1 MKVDVGA
8 ATDIGQVRDG
18 NEDSYLLLEPLFA
31 VADGMGGH
39 LGGEV
44 ASNLALETIRDA
56 FTAGEGSLVD
66 QVTNANRVVFERS
79 QSDREVRGMGTTL
92 TAAVVEGARVR
103 LVHVG
108 DSRCYLLRDGEL
120 HMLTKDHTVV
130 AKMVEEGEITAAE
143 AENHPHRNIVTRV
156 LGVES
161 NVEVDE
167 GILDL
172 KDGDRLLL
180 CSDGLTGMVSH
191 DAIASVLRDEPDPQ
205 RAVERLVRD
214 ANDAGGVDNIT
225 AVLLDFHGEAGETSA
240 ASSDVVLQPASTRD
254 TTTTHAIA
262 RPTGVATAERPQA
275 RTGVMPIRTPV
286 PPSASSRAEP
296 RRPSR
301 SGPTRRT
308 WIGIGAVILVLV
320 VAFVGVRLFL
330 DSQWYVGVSDG
341 RVAIFQGVPSQ
352 VAGIELHSVV
362 VETEIPAAKAVALP
376 VWADLPDGITANDRA
391 EAEAIVRSIQ
401 KDVAA
406 TQSDFQSRSDGGM

>member
-1 MKVDVGA
+1 MRVDVGA

-56 FTAGEGSLVD
+56 FAAGEGALVD
-66 QVTNANRVVFERS
+66 QVTTANRVVFERS

-92 TAAVVEGARVR
+92 TAALVEGAQVR

-143 AENHPHRNIVTRV
+143 AESHPHRNIVTRV
-156 LGVES
+156 LGVEA

-172 KDGDRLLL
+172 RDGDRLLL
-180 CSDGLTGMVSH
+180 CSDGLTGMVP
-191 DAIASVLRDEPDPQ
+191 DADIEAVLRDESDPQ
-205 RAVERLVRD
+205 RAVERLIRD

-225 AVLLDFHGEAGETSA
+225 AVLLDFHGDDGGRSA
-240 ASSDVVLQPASTRD
+240 ASDVVLRPASTRVD
-254 TTTTHAIA
+254 TGEHPTA
-262 RPTGVATAERPQA
+262 RPTGVATAQRTKAQ
-275 RTGVMPIRTPV
+275 TGVMPIRTPV
-286 PPSASSRAEP
+286 PPSARPRPEP
-296 RRPSR
+296 RRASRGGPS
-301 SGPTRRT
+301 RRT
-308 WIGIGAVILVLV
+308 WISVGVAILLLV

-330 DSQWYVGVSDG
+330 DSQWYVGISDG
-341 RVAIFQGVPSQ
+341 RVAIFQGVPSE
-352 VAGIELHSVV
+352 VAGVELHSVV
-362 VETEIPAAKAVALP
+362 VETDVPAAKAAALP

-391 EAEAIVRSIQ
+391 EAEAIVSSIE

-406 TQSDFQSRSDGGM
+406 SQSKFESRSDGGM

>member
-56 FTAGEGSLVD
+56 FTAGQGSLVD

-92 TAAVVEGARVR
+92 TAVVVEGAHVR

-108 DSRCYLLRDGEL
+108 DSRGYLLRDGAL

-161 NVEVDE
+161 TVEVDE

-191 DAIASVLRDEPDPQ
+191 ADIEAVLRDEPDPQ

-240 ASSDVVLQPASTRD
+240 ATSDVVVQPASADD
-254 TTTTHAIA
+254 TTVAHATA
-262 RPTGVATAERPQA
+262 RPAGVATAERSEA

-286 PPSASSRAEP
+286 PPRGSSRPEP
-296 RRPSR
+296 RRPTR
-301 SGPTRRT
+301 SGPSRRT
-308 WIGIGAVILVLV
+308 WIGIGVTVLVLV

-341 RVAIFQGVPSQ
+341 RVAIFQGVPSE

-362 VETEIPAAKAVALP
+362 VETSIPADRALALP
-376 VWADLPDGITANDRA
+376 IWSHLPDGITASDRA
-391 EAEAIVRSIQ
+391 EAQDIVESIQ
-401 KDVAA
+401 QDVEQAKVDR
-406 TQSDFQSRSDGGM
+406 T

>member
-1 MKVDVGA
+1 MRVDVGA

-66 QVTNANRVVFERS
+66 QVTSANRVVFERS

-92 TAAVVEGARVR
+92 TAALVEGAQVR

-108 DSRCYLLRDGEL
+108 DSRCYLLRDGDL

-161 NVEVDE
+161 SVEVDE

-191 DAIASVLRDEPDPQ
+191 GTIESVLRDEADPQ

-225 AVLLDFHGEAGETSA
+225 AVLLDFHGDEGQTSSA
-240 ASSDVVLQPASTRD
+240 TADVVLRPASTRVD
-254 TTTTHAIA
+254 TGEHPTA
-262 RPTGVATAERPQA
+262 RPTGVATVERTQA

-286 PPSASSRAEP
+286 PASVPARP
-296 RRPSR
+296 NPGRPSR
-301 SGPTRRT
+301 GGPSRRT
-308 WIGIGAVILVLV
+308 WIGGGVAIIILV

-330 DSQWYVGVSDG
+330 DSQWYVGISDG
-341 RVAIFQGVPSQ
+341 RVAIFQGVPSEI
-352 VAGIELHSVV
+352 AGVELHSVV
-362 VETEIPAAKAVALP
+362 VETSIPADRALALP
-376 VWADLPDGITANDRA
+376 IWAQLPDGITANDRA
-391 EAEAIVRSIQ
+391 AAQEIVKTIQ
-401 KDVAA
+401 QDDEQARLA
-406 TQSDFQSRSDGGM
+406 RT